1 MARYCRSD
9 LLAIVDAA
17 IRGASPDP
25 FEDCAI
31 EADFCLSEDLAF
43 DGKAILQTFELLE
56 EALGLTLPP
65 ALAVDLALTSPTV
78 GRLVRMLAHE
88 LENHHA

>member
-1 MARYCRSD
+1 MARSCRSD

-17 IRGASPDP
+17 IRGASP
-25 FEDCAI
+25 EIYEMAEI
-31 EADFCLSEDLAF
+31 EVDDCLSEDLCL

-56 EALGLTLPP
+56 EALGITLPH

-88 LENHHA
+88 LETHHA

>member
-1 MARYCRSD
+1 MQRFCRSD

-25 FEDCAI
+25 SDDCVI

-56 EALGLTLPP
+56 EALGITLPH

-78 GRLVRMLAHE
+78 GRLVRMLAE
-88 LENHHA
+88 KLEANHA